1 MDWLLMNRDTPLLY
15 FCSSIDLYGD
25 TLVQEKAWLSPLRPL
40 GYPGLWKF
48 LTRRRAS
55 THRKN
60 MGRLLADCGCRTLE
74 GFLRITHAASL
85 NDTFWVKEADSPLCW
100 AEVSLYANAFDPDI
114 AGAALTGSPTPAVLS
129 APRVHHRRAL
139 SQMLAAGQGRHPSV
153 QGRRQR
159 RRAGSPVRSAV
170 RPAGRPF
177 VPRFC
182 GLPAEYLPGAAGLP
196 VPPVHLGGG
205 GFLSSG
211 PCRAGNA
218 HRFPAAGMVFPG
230 RLRG

>member
-60 MGRLLADCGCRTLE
+60 MGRILADCGCRTLE
-74 GFLRITHAASL
+74 GFLLVSHAASL
-85 NDTFWVKEADSPLCW
+85 NDTFWVKEAASPLCW

-114 AGAALTGSPTPAVLS
+114 AAATLTGSGTGTASICTRPAAAPAGGKPCPKRWPPSWPPFCAAVLWITGWMS
-129 APRVHHRRAL
+129 ARVSRSPGAVC
-139 SQMLAAGQGRHPSV
+139 SP
-153 QGRRQR
+153 R
-159 RRAGSPVRSAV
+159 RRWGSFQWPTRD
-170 RPAGRPF
+170 RKCPPF
-177 VPRFC
+177 
-182 GLPAEYLPGAAGLP
+182 
-196 VPPVHLGGG
+196 
-205 GFLSSG
+205 SG
-211 PCRAGNA
+211 C
-218 HRFPAAGMVFPG
+218 
-230 RLRG
+230 